1 MSRHAPS
8 GRDRRV
14 AILRHSD
21 TLDPQLRREAESL
34 RDAGFDVDVIMLG
47 SDRISADEH
56 VDGVRVRRVPMRRK
70 RGAGNLRYILD
81 YVLFTAVG
89 GGYLT
94 ALHLRRRYRVVQVNS
109 MPDFLAFGALV
120 PKLTGARLAVFMK
133 EPMPELFEANGR
145 EGLTRLVERSE
156 QLTIRFADE
165 VLTVT
170 DELKQ
175 TFVDR
180 GADGAKITVVLNAS
194 SISSVPP
201 ETEPRYADPERF
213 TVMCHGLVAERYG
226 IDTIVDAAAKARE
239 EVPGL
244 RVWIAGDGPYADDV
258 RRRID
263 ERGVGDVV
271 EFLGFLPVSDLLD
284 RLASAD
290 AGIVAQKASSYS
302 HLVHTTKMYEYFAF
316 GKPVIASRLH
326 SVTRLFGPESLELY
340 DAGDPADL
348 ASAIVRLAQD
358 PDRRAALAA
367 AASTASASHG
377 WDRQREVYL
386 DVMNRMAARAR

>member
-1 MSRHAPS
+1 MSRDATTR
-8 GRDRRV
+8 RDRV

-21 TLDPQLRREAESL
+21 TLDPQLRREAEAL
-34 RDAGFDVDVIMLG
+34 RDAGYLVDVIMLG
-47 SDRISADEH
+47 SDRVSADEH

-81 YVLFTAVG
+81 YLLFTAVG

-109 MPDFLAFGALV
+109 MPDFLAFGALI
-120 PKLTGARLAVFMK
+120 PKLTGARLALFMK
-133 EPMPELFEANGR
+133 EPMPELFEAGGR

-156 QLTIRFADE
+156 QLAIRFADE

-170 DELKQ
+170 DELQQ
-175 TFVDR
+175 TYVAR
-180 GADGAKITVVLNAS
+180 GADASKITVVLNAS
-194 SISSVPP
+194 SISSVPQG
-201 ETEPRYADPERF
+201 TTPRYADPARF

-239 EVPGL
+239 DVPGL

-271 EFLGFLPVSDLLD
+271 EFLGFLPVSELLD

-290 AGIVAQKASSYS
+290 VGIVAQKASAYS

-316 GKPVIASRLH
+316 GKPVIASRLD
-326 SVTRLFGPESLELY
+326 SVSRLFGPSSLELY
-340 DAGDPADL
+340 EAGDPADL
-348 ASAIVRLAQD
+348 AAAIVRLAQD
-358 PDRRAALAA
+358 PARREALAA
-367 AASTASASHG
+367 AASAASASHG
-377 WDRQREVYL
+377 WDVQRDVYL
-386 DVMNRMAARAR
+386 SVIDRLARR